1 MPVTIATETPLSP
14 DVRRLIGDL
23 NAVLVELSPPEFCFH
38 MSAEEMAGPETTVF
52 VARDGGK
59 AVAMGALHRH
69 GEGRGEG
76 IAEVKRMYTA
86 PSHQGRGLGG
96 RILNEI
102 VALAERE
109 GLSRLVL
116 ETGDKHP
123 AAWRIYERAGFARCG
138 PVLDYP
144 DSAYSVFYSR
154 PLQAQSETLT

>member
-1 MPVTIATETPLSP
+1 MT
-14 DVRRLIGDL
+14 
-23 NAVLVELSPPEFCFH
+23 
-38 MSAEEMAGPETTVF
+38 AEEMAGPKTTLF
-52 VARDGGK
+52 VARDSGET
-59 AVAMGALHRH
+59 VAMGALHRH
-69 GEGRGEG
+69 GEGHGEG

-86 PSHQGRGLGG
+86 PSHQGQGIGG
-96 RILNEI
+96 RILAEI

-109 GLSRLVL
+109 GFSRLVL
-116 ETGDKHP
+116 ETGDKHA

>member
-1 MPVTIATETPLSP
+1 MPVTIATETPLGP

-23 NAVLVELSPPEFCFH
+23 NTVLVELSPPEFCFH
-38 MSAEEMAGPETTVF
+38 MTAEEMAGPETTVF
-52 VARDGGK
+52 VARDGGE

-69 GEGRGEG
+69 GES

-86 PSHQGRGLGG
+86 PSHQGQGLGG
-96 RILNEI
+96 RILAEI

-109 GLSRLVL
+109 GFSRLVL

-144 DSAYSVFYSR
+144 DSTYSVFYSR

>member
-23 NAVLVELSPPEFCFH
+23 NAVLMELSPPEFCFH
-38 MSAEEMAGPETTVF
+38 MTAEEMAGPETTVF
-52 VARDGGK
+52 VARDGGE
-59 AVAMGALHRH
+59 AVAIGALHRH
-69 GEGRGEG
+69 GES
-76 IAEVKRMYTA
+76 IAEVKRIYTA
-86 PSHQGRGLGG
+86 PSHQGQGLGG
-96 RILNEI
+96 RILAEI
-102 VALAERE
+102 VALAQCE
-109 GLSRLVL
+109 GFSRLVL

-123 AAWRIYERAGFARCG
+123 AAWRIYERAGFTRCG